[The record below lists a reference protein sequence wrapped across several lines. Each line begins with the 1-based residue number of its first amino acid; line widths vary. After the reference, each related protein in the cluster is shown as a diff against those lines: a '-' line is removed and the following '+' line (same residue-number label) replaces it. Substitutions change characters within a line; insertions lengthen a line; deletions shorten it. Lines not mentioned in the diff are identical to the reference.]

1 MQLQVAQQYYKSQY
15 IYFCREFGKIKLHKY
30 FFYIYFFQANEYQ
43 PVSEYPTYLWTNLKA
58 ATEYTFFVSAC
69 NGYTMECGE
78 PSQAVTGTTEDGK
91 SGPPSDVVAKCKF
104 DNVSDMNYVE
114 VQWTKPKLPNGVI
127 EFYNVRIFLFFSY
140 SYFLQ

>member
-1 MQLQVAQQYYKSQY
+1 MWFDGKSVPKNY
-15 IYFCREFGKIKLHKY
+15 ICISFI
-30 FFYIYFFQANEYQ
+30 YIFFQANEYQ

-114 VQWTKPKLPNGVI
+114 VQWTQPKLPNGVI
-127 EFYNVRIFLFFSY
+127 EFYNVRNFIFFTVLIISY
-140 SYFLQ
+140 NEFYDILRLQKWW

>member
-1 MQLQVAQQYYKSQY
+1 M
-15 IYFCREFGKIKLHKY
+15 
-30 FFYIYFFQANEYQ
+30 
-43 PVSEYPTYLWTNLKA
+43 KA

-127 EFYNVRIFLFFSY
+127 EFYNVRNFIFFLLLFSIVIFLI
-140 SYFLQ
+140 FLKAIDYCSICSTHKKDGKKFED